1 MMRYCGR
8 DFTEEE
14 LAWIRRLI
22 AEEPK
27 RTRFDISQQVCRAF
41 GWHKP
46 DGGLKEMSCR
56 VALLRMHREGLI
68 TLPPPRR
75 KNGNGK
81 AYTRRTPEAEPRL
94 HVPLPPGALA
104 TLEVELVSTRKQ
116 SALWN
121 EYIARYHYL
130 GYKPLPGAQL
140 RYMVSFRNE
149 EVALFGFG
157 ASAWKTAS
165 RDRFI
170 GWSCEQ
176 RKARLHLVV
185 NNARF
190 LILPWVQCRNLAS
203 KALSLVTKRLAL
215 DWQERYG
222 YKPVLIETFVQ
233 SDRFHGTSY
242 KAANWIHVGETQ
254 GRGKLDVKHEHAIPK
269 KDIWLYPLS
278 KNFKQVLC
286 T

>member
-1 MMRYCGR
+1 MRYCGR
-8 DFTEEE
+8 DFTEGE
-14 LAWIRRLI
+14 LAWVRRLI

-27 RTRFDISQQVCRAF
+27 RTRVDISQDVCRAF
-41 GWHKP
+41 RWYKP

-81 AYTRRTPEAEPRL
+81 PHTRRTPTAEPKL
-94 HVPLPPGALA
+94 PLLLPSGALA
-104 TLEVELVSTRKQ
+104 ELEVELVSTHKQ

-140 RYMVSFRNE
+140 RYMVSFQND
-149 EVALFGFG
+149 EVVLFGFG
-157 ASAWKTAS
+157 ASAWKTAP
-165 RDRFI
+165 RDVFI
-170 GWSCEQ
+170 GWSAEQ
-176 RKARLHLVV
+176 RKARLHMVV

-190 LILPWVQCRNLAS
+190 LILPWIQRKNLAS
-203 KALSLVTKRLAL
+203 KALSVVSRRLAV

-233 SDRFHGTSY
+233 SDRFQGTSY
-242 KAANWIHVGETQ
+242 KAANWIYVGQTQ
-254 GRGKLDVKHEHAIPK
+254 GRGKLDVKHEHAVPK
-269 KDIWLYPLS
+269 KSVWLYPLAR
-278 KNFKQVLC
+278 NFRQVLC
-286 T
+286 S